1 MKRRTELYNLVIE
14 EQKTIENLTEL
25 NELQSDTI
33 LNEFLTHYYEQFNC
47 NLDDTTENTIL
58 EEDVITEDI
67 LTDSEE
73 FDSTN
78 AIDIEDTVND
88 TIEDEIDLEQI
99 NTKKIDLK
107 GKSICYYIKSIE
119 DVEYIDEN
127 VEQTRNVLINYI
139 KYDKKVN
146 IVDKNTLRKIF
157 TKDKTQGDLE
167 KQHYIIRTFSNSNR
181 ALIVWEKVYGA
192 VTISLLEKHINSNFR
207 KWVKDTY
214 KDDSEK
220 KFYLLK
226 YNIKIYAVP
235 SKNFIE
241 EIERMD
247 KISLL
252 NVTVKKEKLTTD
264 EDILYSEENI
274 ARDYVDLIYKPVKGK
289 CFSKPRVIRYFEG
302 FNNNNNI
309 KRLVI
314 KGRRQGSSVSLDTDL
329 MKMSEHIDIRL
340 NDDGLVNSDDLFIK
354 YNNLMNSYYEA
365 MSENA
370 MDLEL
375 CEEEC

>member
-47 NLDDTTENTIL
+47 NLDDTTENAIL
-58 EEDVITEDI
+58 EEDIITEDI
-67 LTDSEE
+67 LADNED

-78 AIDIEDTVND
+78 DINIEGTVND
-88 TIEDEIDLEQI
+88 TIADEIDLEQI

-192 VTISLLEKHINSNFR
+192 VTIGLLEKHINSNFR

-220 KFYLLK
+220 KFDLLK

-289 CFSKPRVIRYFEG
+289 CFSKPRVIRYFES